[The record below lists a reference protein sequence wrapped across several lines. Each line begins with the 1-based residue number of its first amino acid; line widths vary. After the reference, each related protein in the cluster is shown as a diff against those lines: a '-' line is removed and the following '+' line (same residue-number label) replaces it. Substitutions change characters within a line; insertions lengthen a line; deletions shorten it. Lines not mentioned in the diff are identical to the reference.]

1 MKGFVKAALGAAF
14 VLAGIGISHAED
26 MTPGQQALYA
36 KAKVEGQVNL
46 WAPIKG
52 AIDWIPGEFAKRF
65 PGIKINV
72 VGDLRGAT
80 KIISEARAGS
90 PTCDVWTTSIGNM
103 LTVQQR
109 GLLAKT
115 DWTVTNIPK
124 EDIFF
129 DGEGAAIYN
138 FVYGILYAKDH
149 VKEADLPE
157 KWSDLTDPKWKGKL
171 VADDFLLPRLMGF
184 LALDWGAD
192 KTEQWAKSLLGEQK
206 MAIATLGPIQA
217 FLRSGERVIEVGG
230 SAELAHLDSEAG
242 IPTGYRLL
250 HLAPAGQFVSA
261 VVKGAPHPNA
271 AALLA
276 TWLAT
281 DEAKAL
287 SAEHNHTMDVR
298 PDSKDPVMKE
308 IKARAI
314 KVILE
319 APENIEKRDALY
331 KRFSPMVRGQ

>member
-1 MKGFVKAALGAAF
+1 MMRFAKAALGAALL
-14 VLAGIGISHAED
+14 LAGAVGAHAED
-26 MTPGQQALYA
+26 MTPGQKALYA
-36 KAKVEGQVNL
+36 KAKAEGTINL
-46 WAPIKG
+46 WAPITG

-80 KIISEARAGS
+80 KIISEARAGT

-115 DWTVTNIPK
+115 DWSVTGIPK
-124 EDIFF
+124 EDTFF
-129 DGEGAAIYN
+129 GGEAAAIYN
-138 FVYGILYAKDH
+138 FVYGILYAKNQ

-157 KWSDLTDPKWKGKL
+157 KWTDLLDPKWKGKL

-184 LALDWGAD
+184 LALEWGAD
-192 KTEQWAKSLLGEQK
+192 KTKQWAQTLLGDQK
-206 MAIATLGPIQA
+206 MAIATLGPIQT

-230 SAELAHLDSEAG
+230 SAELAHLDTQAG

-250 HLAPAGQFVSA
+250 HLAPAGQFVAA

-276 TWLAT
+276 SWLAT

-287 SAEHNHTMDVR
+287 SAEHNHTLDVR

-308 IKARAI
+308 IKARNI

-319 APENIEKRDALY
+319 LPENVKKRDALY
-331 KRFSPMVRGQ
+331 KAFSPLVRGQ

>member
-1 MKGFVKAALGAAF
+1 MMGFVKVALAAAFLVTGAA
-14 VLAGIGISHAED
+14 VAQAED

-36 KAKVEGQVNL
+36 KAKAEGEINL

-52 AIDWIPGEFAKRF
+52 AIDWIPAEFAKRF

-80 KIISEARAGS
+80 KIISEGRAGT

-103 LTVQQR
+103 LVVQQR

-115 DWTVTNIPK
+115 DWSITGIPK
-124 EDIFF
+124 EDVFF

-157 KWSDLTDPKWKGKL
+157 KWTDLLDPKWKGKL

-192 KTEQWAKSLLGEQK
+192 KTEQWARALMNDQK
-206 MAIATLGPIQA
+206 TAVATLGPIQT

-230 SAELAHLDSEAG
+230 SAELAHLDTEAG

-250 HLAPAGQFVSA
+250 HLAPAGQFVAA

-287 SAEHNHTMDVR
+287 SAQHNHTLDVR

-308 IKARAI
+308 IKARNI

-319 APENIEKRDALY
+319 TPENVSQRDALY
-331 KRFSPMVRGQ
+331 KKFSPIVRGQ